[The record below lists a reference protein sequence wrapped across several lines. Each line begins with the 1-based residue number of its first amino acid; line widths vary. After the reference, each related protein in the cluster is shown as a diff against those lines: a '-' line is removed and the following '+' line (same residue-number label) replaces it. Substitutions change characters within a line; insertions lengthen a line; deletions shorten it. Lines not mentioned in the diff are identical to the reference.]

1 MQAYLK
7 QRHNRKLCFIV
18 LIYLPTTVKHPMRLK
33 LKTNDTVEPVIY
45 CFGRVYQTM

>member
-7 QRHNRKLCFIV
+7 QRRNRKSCFIV
-18 LIYLPTTVKHPMRLK
+18 LIYLPTTVKHPGSLK

-45 CFGRVYQTM
+45 CFGRFYQTL